1 LGKHTLQVEYDFDF
15 LLIGISSHEKDY
27 RICWALNNKLG
38 IKLTKIN
45 SLEIKGKKQ
54 ETSSFF
60 SLYSYDHSKAFLEY
74 NVIANISENKLS
86 ITKQHNLFNNKELK
100 QEYVETEFLLPEQ
113 NQMDYLF
120 IIKGEINE
128 LEIKKIIKEIK
139 EIDILLTAVRIDV
152 SSLKSK
158 HNLIF

>member
-113 NQMDYLF
+113 KQMDYLF

-139 EIDILLTAVRIDV
+139 EIDILHTAVRIDV